1 MCSPHPAPPCG
12 TRAALPHPRRPA
24 TSRAALSRPA
34 CAMARPARC
43 PGKPRPASRAARHV
57 PETGLRARPHHQHH
71 GSYALDQPE
80 RHETPDPVR
89 PDAVNS
95 RFHGVRQQADRMI
108 NMSETALSSFSSM
121 NAASMQYGH
130 VTDSDTGAEAAP
142 VLLRATPRLRH
153 ARQRQTPTTRTRNP
167 RRMRTPRRPGR
178 RVTAV
183 GQEQGRP
190 VTGTDRQC
198 GGTRDRPGPVPTS
211 AGRHLAQADFAAYW
225 LPRAWWGR
233 CALWD
238 RRPGFAVP

>member
-1 MCSPHPAPPCG
+1 MTTKLSPDVFPPRAPPC
-12 TRAALPHPRRPA
+12 RAPRRPA
-24 TSRAALSRPA
+24 TSRPA
-34 CAMARPARC
+34 QWPAPPRAR
-43 PGKPRPASRAARHV
+43 PGKPRPAPRAARHV
-57 PETGLRARPHHQHH
+57 PETGLRTRRHHQHH

-89 PDAVNS
+89 SDAVNS

-108 NMSETALSSFSSM
+108 NMSETALSSFGSM

-130 VTDSDTGAEAAP
+130 GTDSVTGADAAP
-142 VLLRATPRLRH
+142 VPLRAAPRLRH
-153 ARQRQTPTTRTRNP
+153 ARQRQAPTTRTRRP

-178 RVTAV
+178 RGNGRWPGV
-183 GQEQGRP
+183 GGRP

-211 AGRHLAQADFAAYW
+211 AGRHHPQADFAAYW